1 VLRVRGKSM
10 IDALIDDGDYV
21 VVQPQATAR
30 DGDIVVALLEDNG
43 VTLKRFF
50 REKDRVRLQ
59 PANASMEPIYAN
71 ELQIQ
76 GKVVGVIRKL

>member
-1 VLRVRGKSM
+1 
-10 IDALIDDGDYV
+10 

-59 PANASMEPIYAN
+59 PANASMDPIYAS

>member
-1 VLRVRGKSM
+1 
-10 IDALIDDGDYV
+10 
-21 VVQPQATAR
+21 
-30 DGDIVVALLEDNG
+30 

-59 PANASMEPIYAN
+59 PANASMDPIYAS